1 MEFWI
6 GLSVGMHLGRVIAEN
21 LEKIVKTYGILSPT
35 TCKEIG
41 EIEAAEGKISSLVDE
56 ELTED

>member
-1 MEFWI
+1 
-6 GLSVGMHLGRVIAEN
+6 MHLGRVIAEN